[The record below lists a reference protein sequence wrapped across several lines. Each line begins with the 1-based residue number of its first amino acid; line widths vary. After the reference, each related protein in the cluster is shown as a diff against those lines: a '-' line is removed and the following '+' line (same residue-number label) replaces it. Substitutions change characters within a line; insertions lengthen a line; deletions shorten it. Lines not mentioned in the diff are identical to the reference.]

1 MNNMEYTIYNESLV
15 YYALRNKETGGWV
28 NEKPSIAGDEK
39 FFADEESKCIDG
51 KWQLKPS
58 GIESAYFFDK
68 LSLAQDWAKD
78 TNYEIRKVK
87 VRIWLMM
94 LEMMLLK
101 MNQEKRVKVI
111 NQRTKLCML

>member
-87 VRIWLMM
+87 VIDIG
-94 LEMMLLK
+94 EA
-101 MNQEKRVKVI
+101 
-111 NQRTKLCML
+111 